1 MNNDQNL
8 VNNEDNEEIR
18 TKNYPLAISESN
30 NICSSDSYTACG
42 DCSSLVPIKSG
53 WLCWGGIGTGWA
65 WFDLSGE

>member
-53 WLCWGGIGTGWA
+53 
-65 WFDLSGE
+65 